1 MYSTYLERITDLS
14 TGLLVL
20 VDVMLMRSTNLD
32 VLVNVHNNGS
42 DLQVFSATTCSNEN
56 QSLVLVESVS
66 FT

>member
-1 MYSTYLERITDLS
+1 MYLLYLERITDLS
-14 TGLLVL
+14 TGLVL
-20 VDVMLMRSTNLD
+20 VDVMLMRFTNLD

-42 DLQVFSATTCSNEN
+42 DLQVCSATTCSNEN